1 MLFGSVLPTILRPLT
16 LRRTALLPEFAI
28 SDELYTVKVSRTAEE
43 VEQALRLRFNV
54 FNLEMGEGLESSFLT
69 MKDEDPYDKQCDH
82 LLIIE
87 NSTNLVIG
95 TYRLQTQQMAE
106 KGIGF
111 YSNSEFQLEMLGKK
125 ILKGAVELGR
135 ACISKDFRNTRVL
148 FLLWRGIAH
157 YLEQTGKRYMFGCCS
172 LTSQDG
178 GEGMALLSYLDKKGH
193 INHNYELLPQPG
205 FEVPHEGPVPDIT
218 VPMPPLMKMYF
229 RYGARIV
236 GQPAIDRE
244 FKTIDYLVLFDLK
257 SLDKETYQLFLGS
270 GNTKES

>member
-1 MLFGSVLPTILRPLT
+1 MYFGSSLPSILRPLT
-16 LRRTALLPEFAI
+16 LRRATSLPEFSI
-28 SDELYTVKVSRTAEE
+28 SDEYYTVKVSRTPEE
-43 VEQALRLRFNV
+43 VEQALRLRFKV

-69 MKDEDPYDKQCDH
+69 EKDEDPYDKQCDH

-87 NSTNLVIG
+87 NNTKEIIG

-135 ACISKDFRNTRVL
+135 ASISKDFRNTRVL
-148 FLLWRGIAH
+148 FLLWRGIAN
-157 YLEQTGKRYMFGCCS
+157 YLAQTGKRYLFGCCS

-178 GEGMALLSYLDKKGH
+178 GEGMALLRYLESKGYVDHSYQ
-193 INHNYELLPQPG
+193 LLPQPG
-205 FEVPHEGPVPDIT
+205 FEVPLEGPIPDIT

-229 RYGARIV
+229 RYGACIV

-257 SLDKETYQLFLGS
+257 NMGKETYKLFLGTEN
-270 GNTKES
+270 NT